1 MSAAQGDSPAAQAS
15 TGRLIAVVG
24 PSGVGKDSVMQ
35 ALARAAPN
43 VQPVRRAITRAPGQ
57 GGEDYEAL
65 SLDQFQARAA
75 NGGFCL
81 HWQAHGLHYG
91 IPAAVL
97 DDVEGGAQRMANLSR
112 GALLHAARLFPGLI
126 VLNIT
131 AAPATLARRLKA
143 RGRETPTD
151 IESRLARATAEL
163 NPGLPIHHIENDGPL
178 AATVA
183 TALQALGLA
192 QHHAPTEGQN

>member
-1 MSAAQGDSPAAQAS
+1 MTAPRDDTYAAGSG

-35 ALARAAPN
+35 ALAHAAPG
-43 VQPVRRAITRAPGQ
+43 VQPVRRAITRPPDQ

-65 SLDQFQARAA
+65 SLDQFQASAA

-97 DDVEGGAQRMANLSR
+97 DDVQRGAQRMANLSR
-112 GALLHAARLFPGLI
+112 GVLTHAARLFPEFI

-131 AAPATLARRLKA
+131 ASPHTLAHRLQA
-143 RGRETPTD
+143 RGRETSAD
-151 IESRLARATAEL
+151 IESRLARATTEL
-163 NPGLPIHHIENDGPL
+163 DPGLPVHHIENDGPL

-183 TALQALGLA
+183 SALQSLRLA
-192 QHHAPTEGQN
+192 EHDAPTEGQT

>member
-1 MSAAQGDSPAAQAS
+1 MTAPRDDTHAARPG

-35 ALARAAPN
+35 ALAHAAPG
-43 VQPVRRAITRAPGQ
+43 VQPVRRAITRPPDQ

-97 DDVEGGAQRMANLSR
+97 DDVQHGAQRMANLSR
-112 GALLHAARLFPGLI
+112 GVLTQAAQLFPDLI
-126 VLNIT
+126 ILNIT
-131 AAPATLARRLKA
+131 AAPATLAQRLRA
-143 RGRETPTD
+143 RGREPADD
-151 IESRLARATAEL
+151 IESRLARATAKL
-163 NPGLPIHHIENDGPL
+163 DPSLPVHHIENDGPL

-183 TALQALGLA
+183 SALQSLGLA
-192 QHHAPTEGQN
+192 QHDAPTEGQT

>member
-1 MSAAQGDSPAAQAS
+1 MTTAQGDTPAAQAS

-35 ALARAAPN
+35 ALGRAAPD

-57 GGEDYEAL
+57 SGEDYDAL
-65 SLDQFQARAA
+65 SLAEFQARAE

-81 HWQAHGLHYG
+81 HWQAHGLYYG

-97 DDVEGGAQRMANLSR
+97 DDVQRGAQRMANLSR
-112 GALLHAARLFPGLI
+112 GALPHAARLFPGLI

-131 AAPATLARRLKA
+131 AAPATLAHRLQA
-143 RGRETPTD
+143 RGRETSAD
-151 IESRLARATAEL
+151 IENRLARAQTEL
-163 NPGLPIHHIENDGPL
+163 DPSLPIHHIENDGPL

-192 QHHAPTEGQN
+192 PHDAPTERQN

>member
-1 MSAAQGDSPAAQAS
+1 MSTAQRDTPAAQAS

-35 ALARAAPN
+35 ALAGAAPD
-43 VQPVRRAITRAPGQ
+43 VQPVRRAITRPPGQ
-57 GGEDYEAL
+57 SGEDYEAL
-65 SLDQFQARAA
+65 RLAEFQDRAA
-75 NGGFCL
+75 SGGFCL

-91 IPAAVL
+91 IPAPVL
-97 DDVEGGAQRMANLSR
+97 DDVQHGAQRMANLSR
-112 GALLHAARLFPGLI
+112 GVLTQAAQLFPGFV

-131 AAPATLARRLKA
+131 AAPATLAQRLRA

-151 IESRLARATAEL
+151 IESRLARASAQL
-163 NPGLPIHHIENDGPL
+163 DPSLPIHHIVNDGPL

-183 TALQALGLA
+183 SALQSLGLA
-192 QHHAPTEGQN
+192 QHAAPTEGQN

>member
-1 MSAAQGDSPAAQAS
+1 MTAPRDDTQAARPG

-35 ALARAAPN
+35 ALAHAAPG
-43 VQPVRRAITRAPGQ
+43 VQPVRRAITRPPGQ
-57 GGEDYEAL
+57 SGEDYEAL

-97 DDVEGGAQRMANLSR
+97 DDVQHGAQRMANLSR
-112 GALLHAARLFPGLI
+112 GVLTQAAQLFPGFV

-131 AAPATLARRLKA
+131 AAPATLAQRLQA

-151 IESRLARATAEL
+151 IESRLARASAQL
-163 NPGLPIHHIENDGPL
+163 DPSLPVHHIENDGPL

-183 TALQALGLA
+183 SALQSLGLA
-192 QHHAPTEGQN
+192 QHDAPTEGQT

>member
-1 MSAAQGDSPAAQAS
+1 MSTKPHSIPAAQAD

-35 ALARAAPN
+35 ALAGAVPG
-43 VQPVRRAITRAPGQ
+43 VQPVRRVITRAPGQ
-57 GGEDYEAL
+57 SGEDYEAVNRAE
-65 SLDQFQARAA
+65 FQERAA

-91 IPAAVL
+91 IPATAL
-97 DDVEGGAQRMANLSR
+97 DEVQRGAQRMANLSR
-112 GALLHAARLFPGLI
+112 GVLTQAAQLFPGFI

-131 AAPATLARRLKA
+131 AAPATLAHRLRA
-143 RGRETPTD
+143 RGRETPRD
-151 IESRLARATAEL
+151 IESRLARASAKL
-163 NPGLPIHHIENDGPL
+163 DPNLPIHHIENDGPL

-183 TALQALGLA
+183 TALQALGHA
-192 QHHAPTEGQN
+192 QYGAPTEGQN

>member
-1 MSAAQGDSPAAQAS
+1 MSAPQGDIRSAQAS

-35 ALARAAPN
+35 ALGRAAPG
-43 VQPVRRAITRAPGQ
+43 VQPVRRAITRPPGQ
-57 GGEDYEAL
+57 SGEDYEPL
-65 SLDQFQARAA
+65 SLAEFQARAA

-97 DDVEGGAQRMANLSR
+97 DDVQHGAQRMANLSR
-112 GALLHAARLFPGLI
+112 GVLTQAAQLFPGLI

-131 AAPATLARRLKA
+131 AAPATLAQRLQA

-151 IESRLARATAEL
+151 IESRLARATAKL
-163 NPGLPIHHIENDGPL
+163 DPSLPIHHIENDGPL

-192 QHHAPTEGQN
+192 QNHAPTEGQK

>member
-1 MSAAQGDSPAAQAS
+1 MTAPRDDTHAARPG

-35 ALARAAPN
+35 ALAHTAPG
-43 VQPVRRAITRAPGQ
+43 VQPVRRAITRPPGQ
-57 GGEDYEAL
+57 SGEDYEAL

-97 DDVEGGAQRMANLSR
+97 DDVQHGAQRMANLSR
-112 GALLHAARLFPGLI
+112 GVLTQAAQLFPDLI
-126 VLNIT
+126 ILNIT
-131 AAPATLARRLKA
+131 AAPATLAQRLRA
-143 RGRETPTD
+143 RGREPADD
-151 IESRLARATAEL
+151 IESRLARATAKL
-163 NPGLPIHHIENDGPL
+163 DPSLPVHHIENDGPL

-183 TALQALGLA
+183 SALQSLGLA
-192 QHHAPTEGQN
+192 QHDAPTEGQT

>member
-1 MSAAQGDSPAAQAS
+1 MTAPRDNTQAARPG

-35 ALARAAPN
+35 ALAHAAPG
-43 VQPVRRAITRAPGQ
+43 VQPVRRAITRPPGQ
-57 GGEDYEAL
+57 SGEDYEAL

-97 DDVEGGAQRMANLSR
+97 DDVQHGAQRMANLSR
-112 GALLHAARLFPGLI
+112 GVLTQAAQLFPDLI
-126 VLNIT
+126 ILNIT
-131 AAPATLARRLKA
+131 AAPATLAQRLRA
-143 RGRETPTD
+143 RGREPADD
-151 IESRLARATAEL
+151 IESRLARATAKL
-163 NPGLPIHHIENDGPL
+163 DPSLPVHHIENDGPL

-183 TALQALGLA
+183 SALQSLGLA
-192 QHHAPTEGQN
+192 QHDAPTEGQT